1 MLLLFKN
8 GMHSHFDSPAPV
20 QALGGLIHLCI
31 LPCVHPSPGED
42 RDFLGL
48 TINSSHGWDGLLF
61 FGNDHFT
68 LCDTS
73 SNYVHRQLMGK
84 GDEGRFKTTFESI
97 VKRDYIG
104 CHNSEV
110 GINLNVIH
118 VCSW

>member
-1 MLLLFKN
+1 MGCIHTLIVQLQCKLLEALFTCA
-8 GMHSHFDSPAPV
+8 SFPV
-20 QALGGLIHLCI
+20 CTLR
-31 LPCVHPSPGED
+31 PGED